1 MKTPVILLLAF
12 IVAMGTAFS
21 QESKAEYVLRLL
33 PGTEKQGDKLALRC
47 KEAAL
52 KALDKSSRV
61 NVIFDEKSQAA
72 ATHLLEAGVA
82 YEVLKNELT
91 PGKFVD
97 STKTAQF
104 SYEYIIEG
112 KVELLATFVEDGRV
126 AGKALIT
133 SKGKINQDFKL
144 KYEQVGW
151 AKGMNMSDEK
161 VKQAVLE
168 KARNAL
174 LGQLP
179 DIYKNGQDRM
189 VGGMDEVGRGA
200 HHKLFPY
207 RVKVLEATEVKGDK
221 AKTLKIEA
229 GTAFDLIK
237 GDELMLYTLKEV
249 ATGGKTYERF
259 ELLGRAAAAKIGE
272 KDGLFDVEKGKTAVL
287 EALNA
292 KKTVYASPEKP
303 LTISKATEGLNLAIA
318 AFVTPTAFSKKHRE
332 DTYRRLR
339 FNTMG
344 KQGYTLLE
352 RENLS
357 ALNAEKELQKQDR
370 FIDKALIEQYKA
382 VGADLLLEVIC
393 ENLLND
399 IKPSSENGA
408 RAASARVSLD
418 YLLRLVSVETGEI
431 LGEKKIPFSKY
442 YSHTMMEQDPVLAQY
457 NKDASIGP
465 QFFME
470 DAIKQLNIN
479 PAAFLDEMLPPRV
492 LLVEVTDEKKG
503 RADEVLCVGDFDFKS
518 LDKWNV
524 VRKKLVNVEG
534 QELIRFEPIGVVS
547 FRESEGAGVVN
558 AKVKDGGE
566 QILAAMKAGE
576 TLYVMDKPNWAERWN
591 ASYLYKHGY

>member
-1 MKTPVILLLAF
+1 
-12 IVAMGTAFS
+12 MGTAFS
-21 QESKAEYVLRLL
+21 QENKAEYVLRLL
-33 PGTEKQGDKLALRC
+33 PSTEKQGDKLALRC

-52 KALDKSSRV
+52 KALDGSTRV
-61 NVIFDEKSQAA
+61 NVLFDENSQAA

-82 YEVLKNELT
+82 YVVRKNELT

-104 SYEYIIEG
+104 NYEYLIEG
-112 KVELLATFVEDGRV
+112 TVELLATSVEDGRV
-126 AGKALIT
+126 AGKALVT
-133 SKGKINQDFKL
+133 SMGKVNQDFKL

-151 AKGMNMSDEK
+151 AKGMNIADEK

-168 KARNAL
+168 KARKAL

-189 VGGMDEVGRGA
+189 VGGLDEVGRSA

-272 KDGLFDVEKGKTAVL
+272 KDGLFDVEKGKTPVL

-303 LTISKATEGLNLAIA
+303 YTISKATEGLNLAIA
-318 AFVTPTAFSKKHRE
+318 AFVTPSSFTKKHRE
-332 DTYRRLR
+332 DTYRQLR
-339 FNTMG
+339 FKTMS

-357 ALNAEKELQKQDR
+357 ALNAEKELQKQDK
-370 FIDKALIEQYKA
+370 FIDKAVIEQYKA
-382 VGADLLLEVIC
+382 IGADLLLEVIC
-393 ENLLND
+393 DNFLNNV
-399 IKPSSENGA
+399 KPSLEIGV
-408 RAASARVSLD
+408 RAASARVSFD
-418 YLLRLVSVETGEI
+418 YLFRLVSVETGEI

-457 NKDASIGP
+457 NKDANIGP
-465 QFFME
+465 QIFIE
-470 DAIKQLNIN
+470 DAFKHLTIN
-479 PAAFLDEMLPPRV
+479 PTEFLDEMLPPRV
-492 LLVEVTDEKKG
+492 QVVEVTDEKKG

-524 VRKKLVNVEG
+524 VRKKLINVDG
-534 QELIRFEPIGVVS
+534 QELVRFEPIGMVS

-566 QILAAMKAGE
+566 QIMAAMKAGE
-576 TLYVMDKPNWAERWN
+576 TLYIMDKPNWAERWST
-591 ASYLYKHGY
+591 SYLYKHGY